1 MKIEES
7 IQMKQILFTAF
18 AALALAGL
26 APATE
31 FKGWISD
38 ASCGAGN
45 AGSNQAARD
54 CAERCIKGGAAP
66 VFVSEKEQNVYK
78 VSNAELAKQHLKG
91 KVQVTGELKGD
102 TLTISKI
109 IDIKD

>member
-1 MKIEES
+1 
-7 IQMKQILFTAF
+7 MKQFLFTTF
-18 AALALAGL
+18 ALAAM
-26 APATE
+26 APAAE

-45 AGSNQAARD
+45 AGSTQAARD
-54 CAERCIKGGAAP
+54 CAERCIKSGAAP
-66 VFVSEKEQNVYK
+66 VFVTEKEQNVYK
-78 VSNAELAKQHLKG
+78 VTNADLAKQHLKG

-102 TLTISKI
+102 TLHIAKI

>member
-1 MKIEES
+1 MKIF
-7 IQMKQILFTAF
+7 LLTGFATLAF
-18 AALALAGL
+18 ACAV
-26 APATE
+26 PAAE
-31 FKGWISD
+31 FTGWISD

-66 VFVSEKEQNVYK
+66 VFVTEKDQTVYK
-78 VSNAELAKQHLKG
+78 LHNGDLAKQHLKG

-102 TLTISKI
+102 TLHVAKI
-109 IDIKD
+109 VDIK

>member
-1 MKIEES
+1 MKHI
-7 IQMKQILFTAF
+7 IKT
-18 AALALAGL
+18 ALAAVVLAGI
-26 APATE
+26 APAAE

-45 AGSNQAARD
+45 AGSSQAARE

-66 VFVSEKEQNVYK
+66 VFVTEKEQTVYK
-78 VSNAELAKQHLKG
+78 VANGELAKQHLKG
-91 KVQVTGELKGD
+91 KVQITGELKGD
-102 TLTISKI
+102 TLHIAKI

>member
-1 MKIEES
+1 MKHVF
-7 IQMKQILFTAF
+7 LPAF
-18 AALALAGL
+18 AALALASL
-26 APATE
+26 APAAE

-54 CAERCIKGGAAP
+54 CADRCIKGGAAP
-66 VFVSEKEQNVYK
+66 VFVTEKEQNVYK
-78 VSNAELAKQHLKG
+78 VNNAELAKQHLKG

-102 TLTISKI
+102 TLHIAKI

>member
-1 MKIEES
+1 
-7 IQMKQILFTAF
+7 MKQFVFTAF
-18 AALALAGL
+18 AAVALTGV
-26 APATE
+26 APAAD

-78 VSNAELAKQHLKG
+78 VDKADLAKQHLKG
-91 KVQVTGELKGD
+91 KVQITGELKGD
-102 TLTISKI
+102 TLHIAKI
-109 IDIKD
+109 VDIKD

>member
-1 MKIEES
+1 MKHTLI
-7 IQMKQILFTAF
+7 TAF
-18 AALALAGL
+18 AALAIAAA
-26 APATE
+26 APAAE

-45 AGSNQAARD
+45 AGSNQAARE

-66 VFVSEKEQNVYK
+66 VFVTEKEQNVYK
-78 VSNAELAKQHLKG
+78 LNNADLAKQHLKG
-91 KVQVTGELKGD
+91 KVQVSGELKGD
-102 TLTISKI
+102 TLHIAKI

>member
-1 MKIEES
+1 MKKS
-7 IQMKQILFTAF
+7 LVTGF
-18 AALALAGL
+18 AALALAAAGQ
-26 APATE
+26 AAE

-66 VFVSEKEQNVYK
+66 VFVTEKEQNVYK
-78 VSNAELAKQHLKG
+78 LTNAELAKQHLKG

-102 TLTISKI
+102 TLHIAKI
-109 IDIKD
+109 IDVKD

>member
-1 MKIEES
+1 
-7 IQMKQILFTAF
+7 MKQVLFTAF
-18 AALALAGL
+18 AAMALAGL
-26 APATE
+26 APAAE

-45 AGSNQAARD
+45 AGSNQAARE
-54 CAERCIKGGAAP
+54 CADRCIKGGAAP
-66 VFVSEKEQNVYK
+66 VFVTEKEQTVYK
-78 VSNAELAKQHLKG
+78 VSNADLAKQHLKG

-102 TLTISKI
+102 TLVIAKI

>member
-1 MKIEES
+1 MKS
-7 IQMKQILFTAF
+7 FLF
-18 AALALAGL
+18 AAVAAFALAGA
-26 APATE
+26 APAAE

-45 AGSNQAARD
+45 AGSNAAARD

-66 VFVSEKEQNVYK
+66 VFVTEKEQNVYK
-78 VSNAELAKQHLKG
+78 LNNAELAKKYLKG

-102 TLTISKI
+102 TLHIVKI

>member
-1 MKIEES
+1 
-7 IQMKQILFTAF
+7 MKQTLFTAF
-18 AALALAGL
+18 AALALAGIV
-26 APATE
+26 PAAD

-38 ASCGAGN
+38 SSCGAGN
-45 AGSNQAARD
+45 AGSNQAARE

-66 VFVSEKEQNVYK
+66 VFVTEKEQNVYK
-78 VSNAELAKQHLKG
+78 VANADLAKQHLKG

-102 TLTISKI
+102 TLHIAKI

>member
-1 MKIEES
+1 
-7 IQMKQILFTAF
+7 MKQVLFTAF
-18 AALALAGL
+18 AAVALAGL
-26 APATE
+26 APAAE

-45 AGSNQAARD
+45 AGSNQSARE
-54 CAERCIKGGAAP
+54 CVQACLKAGAAP
-66 VFVSEKEQNVYK
+66 VFVTEKDQNVYK
-78 VSNAELAKQHLKG
+78 VNDAQLAKAHLKG

-102 TLTISKI
+102 TIVIAKI

>member
-1 MKIEES
+1 MK
-7 IQMKQILFTAF
+7 KVLFTAC
-18 AALALAGL
+18 LILGL
-26 APATE
+26 ASGMAAAE

-45 AGSNQAARD
+45 AGSNQASRE

-78 VSNAELAKQHLKG
+78 VNNAELAKAHLKG

-102 TLTISKI
+102 TLHIAKI

>member
-1 MKIEES
+1 
-7 IQMKQILFTAF
+7 MKQAFLTAV
-18 AALALAGL
+18 ATVALAGAL
-26 APATE
+26 PAAE

-66 VFVSEKEQNVYK
+66 VFVTEKDQTVYK
-78 VSNAELAKQHLKG
+78 LANGDAAKQHLKG
-91 KVQVTGELKGD
+91 KVQISGELKGD
-102 TLTISKI
+102 TLHIAKI

>member
-1 MKIEES
+1 MK
-7 IQMKQILFTAF
+7 KAVFTASMILTLSMGM
-18 AALALAGL
+18 AAA
-26 APATE
+26 E

-45 AGSNQAARD
+45 AASTQASRE

-78 VSNAELAKQHLKG
+78 VNNAELAKAHLKG

-102 TLTISKI
+102 TLHIAKI

>member
-1 MKIEES
+1 MKRVF
-7 IQMKQILFTAF
+7 FTGF
-18 AALALAGL
+18 AVLALAVAGQ
-26 APATE
+26 AAE

-45 AGSNQAARD
+45 AGSNQAARE

-78 VSNAELAKQHLKG
+78 VTNAEMAKQHLKG

-102 TLTISKI
+102 TLHIAKI